1 MNARD
6 EPRERLCVMYPVV
19 VIIVLVVL
27 EDEDDKED
35 SSSMVCK
42 YCVTSCNGTWMEMDA
57 PAKSLSVSVF
67 IIEECK

>member
-1 MNARD
+1 MRSLWSWFVSVRSMNARD

-27 EDEDDKED
+27 EDDDKED

-42 YCVTSCNGTWMEMDA
+42 YCVTCCNGT
-57 PAKSLSVSVF
+57 
-67 IIEECK
+67 